1 MRPPE
6 KCCLIFDSASGSPA
20 RTFRCDDIHQLSCT
34 VHHIPSHP
42 IQAMKKG
49 VKELLSGAHA
59 FMKRQFG
66 PLLIPGKQ
74 EEADT
79 LMESALNI
87 FDGLQTEKQEYATIK
102 QHLGGV
108 KATSAWMEPTLRKLV
123 DPTGERTEVV
133 VCPHRSPLHSTP
145 PHSISPHSTSTSLH
159 LNPVPPRPA
168 LPNPSISHSR

>member
-1 MRPPE
+1 
-6 KCCLIFDSASGSPA
+6 
-20 RTFRCDDIHQLSCT
+20 
-34 VHHIPSHP
+34 
-42 IQAMKKG
+42 MKKG

-133 VCPHRSPLHSTP
+133 ACPHHSPLHSTP
-145 PHSISPHSTSTSLH
+145 PHSISPHSTSTSIWH
-159 LNPVPPRPA
+159 LQLKAAFAGTGQAPVWQLPWWRCPGRPRW
-168 LPNPSISHSR
+168 